1 MMLAAL
7 VLGSDCDIR
16 ITGSAKAFVIDF
28 NSWCCCKLIVL
39 PIADQRFKSPNLQ
52 ISRSPDLQIYSGSPR
67 RSLPDGHPY
76 QPAAIEKEQQSSRQK
91 KLPHGP
97 MGKCS
102 EDYASDDEEVDGRID
117 GKNRDP

>member
-1 MMLAAL
+1 MMLAAR
-7 VLGSDCDIR
+7 VLGSDCDIL
-16 ITGSAKAFVIDF
+16 ITRSAKAFVLAF

-39 PIADQRFKSPNLQ
+39 PIAIRRFRSTDPP
-52 ISRSPDLQIYSGSPR
+52 IPRSPDLQIYLGSPG
-67 RSLPDGHPY
+67 RSLPNGHPY

-102 EDYASDDEEVDGRID
+102 EDYASYDEEVDGRID
-117 GKNRDP
+117 GKNRGP